1 MEWIIYTIL
10 AVVILAAAVVCV
22 CVFAKTRRD
31 FSRNDVHINGGAD
44 IQTGRVSRD
53 QNYFK
58 GIKQESS
65 AELLL
70 WKAVVPK
77 AEDSLLKL

>member
-44 IQTGRVSRD
+44 IQTGRVSR
-53 QNYFK
+53 
-58 GIKQESS
+58 
-65 AELLL
+65 L
-70 WKAVVPK
+70 
-77 AEDSLLKL
+77 SLIHI

>member
-10 AVVILAAAVVCV
+10 AVVILAAAVVCA
-22 CVFAKTRRD
+22 CFFAKTRRD

-53 QNYFK
+53 QN
-58 GIKQESS
+58 
-65 AELLL
+65 L
-70 WKAVVPK
+70 
-77 AEDSLLKL
+77 SLIHI